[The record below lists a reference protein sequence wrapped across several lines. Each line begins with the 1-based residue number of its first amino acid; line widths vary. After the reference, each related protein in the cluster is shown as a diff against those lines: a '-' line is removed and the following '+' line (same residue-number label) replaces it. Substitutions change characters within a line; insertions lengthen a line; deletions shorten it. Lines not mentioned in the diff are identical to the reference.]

1 MATGILLLALLIAA
15 SVVLLPWRPWSTRES
30 LEAAHDAH
38 ATDLSDI
45 TVLIPARN
53 EAAVIA
59 GTLAGLAAQGGGLK
73 VLVIDDESGDGTANV
88 VNASGLPGVEVIAG
102 QPLAPGWSGK
112 LWALEQGRLQVRT
125 PLTLLLDADIVLK
138 PGALSALR
146 RKLKEDRLD
155 LVSLMAHLGMQSLH
169 EKLLL
174 PAFVYFF
181 KLIYPFALAKDPRRR
196 TAAAAGGCILLRTEA
211 LGTIG
216 GFNAVSDALIDDCSL
231 AAAIKSAGGRTW
243 VGLTHSAVSRRR
255 YTSAEIWNMVARTAY
270 TQLRYSPALLAACTL
285 LMTVYYLVPPAAMLG
300 QFAGLTAL
308 ATGTYLLAVLPYVPT
323 LRYYRLSPL
332 WAVLLPIVAAWYLAM
347 TWSSALR
354 YYRGERSRWKG
365 RTYQRSP

>member
-1 MATGILLLALLIAA
+1 MATAILLLALFIAA

-30 LEAAHDAH
+30 LDAAHDLH
-38 ATDLSDI
+38 AADLSDI
-45 TVLIPARN
+45 TVLVPARN
-53 EAAVIA
+53 EAAVI
-59 GTLAGLAAQGGGLK
+59 GETLAGLAAQGGGLA
-73 VLVIDDESGDGTANV
+73 VLVIDDESSDGTANV
-88 VNASGLPGVEVIAG
+88 VDAGGLPGVGVIAG

-112 LWALEQGRLQVRT
+112 LWALEQGRRQVRT

-138 PGALSALR
+138 PGTLSVLR
-146 RKLKEDRLD
+146 RKLQEDQLD
-155 LVSLMAHLGMQSLH
+155 MVSLMAHLGMQSLH
-169 EKLLL
+169 ERLLL

-181 KLIYPFALAKDPRRR
+181 KLIYPFALANDPRTR
-196 TAAAAGGCILLRTEA
+196 TAAAAGGCILFRTEA
-211 LGTIG
+211 LGRIG
-216 GFNAVSDALIDDCSL
+216 GFNAVRDALIDDCSL
-231 AAAIKSAGGRTW
+231 AAAIKAAGGRIW
-243 VGLTHSAVSRRR
+243 IGLTHSAVSRRR
-255 YTSAEIWNMVARTAY
+255 YAAADIWNMVARTAY

-300 QFAGLTAL
+300 LLPGMNAL
-308 ATGTYLLAVLPYVPT
+308 ATGTYLLAVLPYVAT

-332 WAVLLPIVAAWYLAM
+332 WALLLPVIAAWYLAM